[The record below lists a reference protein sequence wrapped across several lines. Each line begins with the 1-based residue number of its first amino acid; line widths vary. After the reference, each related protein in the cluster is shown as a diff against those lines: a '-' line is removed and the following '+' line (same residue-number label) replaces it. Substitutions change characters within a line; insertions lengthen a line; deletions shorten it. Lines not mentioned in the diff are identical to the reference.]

1 MSNDVNKI
9 IVWTN
14 PTAPFQKI
22 YVMKEGILVDQV
34 GVKVDDVKDVVYAL
48 ADKYSIF
55 DINFSG
61 APSYGEKIAKDIE
74 NGQIIRYDK
83 SKITVTFV

>member
-1 MSNDVNKI
+1 MNNVVNKI

-22 YVMKEGILVDQV
+22 YVMKEGVLVDQI
-34 GVKVDDVKDVVYAL
+34 GVRIDDVKDVVYAL
-48 ADKYSIF
+48 ADKYNIF

-61 APSYGEKIAKDIE
+61 APTYGEKIAKDIE
-74 NGQIIRYDK
+74 NGQIIHYGK
-83 SKITVTFV
+83 NKITVTFV